1 MARPSQLRPVP
12 SVARV
17 TGRPLR
23 VSSRPR
29 PTCVRHPRHGSR
41 TEVLRGFRPRPRSGA
56 ATGAPVYAWV
66 AMSTQTTPTDPGLE
80 ILHLSS
86 VVKRPLVDAAGDR
99 LGRVQDLIVR
109 AGEAPHPPVV
119 GLVVNIGGR
128 DLFVPIRK
136 VAAFEPGRVRF
147 EGRRVDLR
155 RFERRPGELLLA
167 RDLLARHLIN
177 FVGGRLI
184 RANEIELANVNG
196 MWEVVAVDPSSRPV
210 LRRLLPW
217 RRHRTTSPGSLV
229 DWASIE
235 PFVAHVPSSRLR
247 IPYRKLAKLH
257 PAQIADLVEA
267 ASHDEG
273 EEIIEAVGADRELE
287 ADVFEELDTEHQLE
301 FVRSRSDEEA
311 ARLLSSMAPD
321 DAADLIT
328 EVDQERR
335 LPILDLL
342 PEPQQHKVR
351 SLLSY
356 NPETAGGLMSPD
368 FLSMPAETSVAEVL
382 DAVRHSSV
390 PPEALNVVFAVD
402 DHRHLV
408 GSTTTVR
415 LIQADPAAPIQ
426 SLLEAEPIH
435 VHADWDLGAMVRTM
449 SDFNLVVAPVLDAEH
464 GEILG
469 VVTVDDVLEL
479 LLPTGWRRD
488 FGRTAAEE

>member
-1 MARPSQLRPVP
+1 MSAP
-12 SVARV
+12 
-17 TGRPLR
+17 
-23 VSSRPR
+23 
-29 PTCVRHPRHGSR
+29 PTEAG
-41 TEVLRGFRPRPRSGA
+41 
-56 ATGAPVYAWV
+56 
-66 AMSTQTTPTDPGLE
+66 PGLK
-80 ILHLSS
+80 ILHLSN
-86 VVKRPLVDAAGDR
+86 VVKRPLVDGAGDR
-99 LGRVQDLIVR
+99 LGRVEDLIVR
-109 AGEAPHPPVV
+109 AGESPHPPVV
-119 GLVVNIGGR
+119 GLVVAIGGR

-147 EGRRVDLR
+147 EGSRVDLR

-167 RDLLARHLIN
+167 RDLLAHHLIN

-184 RANEIELANVNG
+184 RANDIELAEVNG
-196 MWEVVAVDPSSRPV
+196 AWEVVAVDPSSRPFM
-210 LRRLLPW
+210 RRLIPW
-217 RRHRTTSPGSLV
+217 HSRRDTKPGALV

-301 FVRSRSDEEA
+301 FVRTRSDSEA
-311 ARLLSSMAPD
+311 ARLLASMAPD

-335 LPILDLL
+335 LPILNLL
-342 PEPQQHKVR
+342 PEPQQRKIR

-368 FLSMPAETSVAEVL
+368 FLGVPADRSIAQVLEGVRTSSA
-382 DAVRHSSV
+382 
-390 PPEALNVVFAVD
+390 PPEALNVVFALD
-402 DHRHLV
+402 DQGHLA
-408 GSTTTVR
+408 GSASTVR
-415 LIQADPAAPIQ
+415 LVQADPAAPFQ
-426 SLLEAEPIH
+426 SIVETDP
-435 VHADWDLGAMVRTM
+435 VHLHPDWDLGAMVRTM
-449 SDFNLVVAPVLDAEH
+449 SDFNLIVAPVLDPEH
-464 GEILG
+464 NQILG

-488 FGRTAAEE
+488 FGRTAVEE